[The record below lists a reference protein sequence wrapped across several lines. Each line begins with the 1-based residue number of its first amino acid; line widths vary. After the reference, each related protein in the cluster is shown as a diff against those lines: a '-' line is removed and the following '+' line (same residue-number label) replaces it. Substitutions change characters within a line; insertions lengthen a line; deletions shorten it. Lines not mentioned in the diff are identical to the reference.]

1 MAGKAARK
9 EGREA
14 PESAAGGLSL
24 DEAAA
29 VLNVSRSTLTR
40 WLNEGR
46 VRGRKVGRQW
56 RFRRSD
62 LEKFGQMSH
71 PSAAAVNV
79 AEVKALTQQL
89 RDRLPALEEVAT
101 EPELRDYP
109 GTEEEKAIE
118 ALFETLMAGALP
130 LVTTDIH
137 IDPQPKESVVS
148 YRIDGVLQEVARL
161 PQAMHR
167 ALVAGI
173 KLHASMAPEQEQ
185 VAQDGHFG
193 FRHGTGEY
201 DYRIST
207 MPAAYGEFVTVRLF
221 DRSHLFADL
230 DRIGM
235 VPEDQ
240 ERYLRAL
247 VRPLGL
253 VIVAGPTGSG
263 KTTVLYSGLKRIMG
277 PEKRTFTIED
287 PVAGTLQGAT
297 QIPVNRRLG
306 MTQEHI
312 LRTLM
317 RHDPDVIASTDIS
330 SLETAELCVGAAVT
344 GHLVLATLHSN
355 SAASAIARLLD
366 LGLDPFMLTEG
377 LTCVVST
384 RLARKA
390 CPSCVQPYDVP
401 FDILSPFAERARRG
415 GCPLPADPKFVKGA
429 GCDSC
434 RGTGYKGRT
443 GLFEV
448 MEINDEI
455 ARLILARE
463 SARAIQEAAVRNG
476 MTTMVADGL
485 RKAVMGITTVMEAA
499 RVTHTADE

>member
-1 MAGKAARK
+1 MAGEDARK
-9 EGREA
+9 GSDEA
-14 PESAAGGLSL
+14 PEQDLLSL

-29 VLNVSRSTLTR
+29 ALDVSRSTLTR

-62 LEKFGQMSH
+62 LDKFGQMSH

-79 AEVKALTQQL
+79 AEVEALTQQL
-89 RDRLPALEEVAT
+89 RARLPALDEIAT
-101 EPELRDYP
+101 EPELRNYP

-118 ALFETLMAGALP
+118 ALFGMLMAGALASIA
-130 LVTTDIH
+130 TDIH
-137 IDPQPKESVVS
+137 IDPQPKEAVVS
-148 YRIDGVLQEVARL
+148 YRIDGVLHEVARL
-161 PQAMHR
+161 PQAVHR

-173 KLHASMAPEQEQ
+173 KVHASMAPEQEQ

-193 FRHGTGEY
+193 FRHGRGEY

-235 VPEDQ
+235 LPEDQ

-247 VRPLGL
+247 IRPMGL
-253 VIVAGPTGSG
+253 VVVAGPTGSG
-263 KTTVLYSGLKRIMG
+263 KTTVLFSGLNRIMS
-277 PEKRTFTIED
+277 PERRTFTIED
-287 PVAGTLQGAT
+287 PVAGTLPGAT

-317 RHDPDVIASTDIS
+317 RHDPDVIAAGDIS
-330 SLETAELCVGAAVT
+330 SLETGELCDGAAVT
-344 GHLVLATLHSN
+344 GHMVLATLHTS
-355 SAASAIARLLD
+355 SAARAITRLLD
-366 LGLDPFMLTEG
+366 LGLEPFMLTES
-377 LTCVVST
+377 LRCVVST
-384 RLARKA
+384 RLARKV
-390 CPSCVQPYDVP
+390 CPTCVQPYEVPLDV
-401 FDILSPFAERARRG
+401 LSPFAERARRG
-415 GCPLPADPKFVKGA
+415 GYPLPAETEFVKGA
-429 GCDSC
+429 GCDNC

-448 MEINDEI
+448 MEIGEEI
-455 ARLILARE
+455 ARLILARQP
-463 SARAIQEAAVRNG
+463 ARVIQEAAVKNG

-485 RKAVMGITTVMEAA
+485 RKAIAGVTTVMEVA
-499 RVTHTADE
+499 RVTHPWMED